1 MTDTHDFERGQRNRR
16 QAMGDAFVDRALL
29 QSTTFNADFQRFV
42 TEYAWHGVW
51 SRPGLDWSA
60 RRLIVLA
67 MTAALG
73 RWEEFDGHLRGAMT
87 PGNAGALTVDQLR
100 EALIQFAIYA
110 GVPCANTAFTRAAGI
125 LRELGYEL
133 APLPAAESFHP
144 GAGRSVFTR
153 TRPKLHA
160 SLREP
165 AQPVAGRP
173 TMVLSHAL
181 GQDHAMW
188 DAVAAL
194 LVAAGWRVL
203 CPDTRGHGRSEG
215 VDPGAGLSLAEL
227 AEDAARLIDECCD
240 GPVVWVGLSMGGMVG
255 QELALRHP
263 AKVAAL
269 VLANTTGCYPE
280 AGRQAMAERIATAR
294 AQGLSALADATM
306 DRFFSAAFRS
316 RQPAEVARARRLFE
330 ATDVDGYIACAT
342 AVREVDTLARLPR
355 LNVPT
360 LVLAGS
366 EDAGTPLP
374 MAEALAGAI
383 PGARLAVLDGCTHL
397 SAAEQPQAFAAA
409 VLGWLGGLDRPARG

>member
-16 QAMGDAFVDRALL
+16 RAMGDAFVDRALL

-51 SRPGLDWSA
+51 SRPGLDGAS

-87 PGNAGALTVDQLR
+87 PGHIATLTVDQLR

-110 GVPCANTAFTRAAGI
+110 GVPCANTAFARATTI
-125 LRELGYEL
+125 LRELGHEL
-133 APLPAAESFHP
+133 APLPAADSFHP
-144 GAGRSVFTR
+144 GAGRSVFT
-153 TRPKLHA
+153 TSRPKLHA

-165 AQPVAGRP
+165 SGGAGGRP
-173 TMVLSHAL
+173 TVVLSHAL

-188 DAVAAL
+188 DDVAAE

-203 CPDTRGHGRSEG
+203 CPDTRGHGRSES
-215 VDPGAGLSLAEL
+215 VDPGAALTLAEL
-227 AEDAARLIDECCD
+227 AEDAARLIDQCCD

-263 AKVAAL
+263 AKLQAL
-269 VLANTTGCYPE
+269 VLANTTGRYPE
-280 AGRQAMAERIATAR
+280 AGRQAMDERMATAR
-294 AQGLSALADATM
+294 SQGLAALADATL
-306 DRFFSAAFRS
+306 DRFFSADFRS
-316 RQPAEVARARRLFE
+316 RRPAEVARARRQFE
-330 ATDVDGYIACAT
+330 ATDVDGYLACAA
-342 AVREVDTLARLPR
+342 AVREVDTLERLSR
-355 LNVPT
+355 LKLPT
-360 LVLAGS
+360 LVIAGS
-366 EDAGTPLP
+366 QDAGTPLP
-374 MAEALAGAI
+374 MAEALAAAI
-383 PGARLAVLDGCTHL
+383 PGARLAVLQGCAHL

-409 VLGWLGGLDRPARG
+409 LLDWLDAC

>member
-1 MTDTHDFERGQRNRR
+1 MTDFHDFERGQRNRR
-16 QAMGDAFVDRALL
+16 RAMGDAFVDRALL

-87 PGNAGALTVDQLR
+87 PGNAGALSVDELR

-110 GVPCANTAFTRAAGI
+110 GVPCANTAFTRAAAI
-125 LRELGYEL
+125 LRELGHEL
-133 APLPAAESFHP
+133 APLPAQESFHP
-144 GAGRSVFTR
+144 GAGRSVFTSS
-153 TRPKLHA
+153 RPKLHA

-165 AQPVAGRP
+165 AGGAPQRP
-173 TMVLSHAL
+173 TIVLSHAL
-181 GQDHAMW
+181 GQDHSMW
-188 DAVAAL
+188 DGVAAE

-215 VDPGAGLSLAEL
+215 VDAGASLTLAEL
-227 AEDAARLIDECCD
+227 AEDAARLIDQCCD

-263 AKVAAL
+263 AKLRAL
-269 VLANTTGCYPE
+269 VLANTTGCYAE
-280 AGRQAMAERIATAR
+280 AARQAMDERMATAR
-294 AQGLSALADATM
+294 SQGLGALADATM
-306 DRFFSAAFRS
+306 DRFFSAGFRS
-316 RQPAEVARARRLFE
+316 RHPAEVARARRLFE
-330 ATDVDGYIACAT
+330 ATDVDGYLACAA
-342 AVREVDTLARLPR
+342 AVRQVDTLARLPR
-355 LNVPT
+355 LSLPT
-360 LVLAGS
+360 LVIAGS

-374 MAEALAGAI
+374 MAEDLAGAI
-383 PGARLAVLDGCTHL
+383 PGARLVVLEGCAHL

-409 VLGWLGGLDRPARG
+409 LLSWLAGI